1 MLLPVMASG
10 AQAQSN
16 LELEV
21 RGDVNL
27 PTGDFSE
34 PTGLDA
40 DAKLGFGALLFL
52 PVRSRISLYG
62 GGGQEY
68 FDCEDCPGDDDE
80 VITSGFEAGV
90 KIPLPAEDTPLHP
103 WVRAGLVYYTVDVT
117 RGGLEAESDWNLGF
131 QAAAGLEFPVGERFS
146 IAPGIRYQTF
156 SAELDDPGIDVP
168 SLESDVSYFSFD
180 LGLRFKLKSME

>member
-1 MLLPVMASG
+1 VQISSVHFGERNTTMRFLLRALLSAFMLLPVMAAG

-40 DAKLGFGALLFL
+40 DAKLGLGAVLFL
-52 PVRSRISLYG
+52 PVHSRISLYG

-117 RGGLEAESDWNLGF
+117 RGGLEAESDWNLV
-131 QAAAGLEFPVGERFS
+131 FPSCRASGTR
-146 IAPGIRYQTF
+146 
-156 SAELDDPGIDVP
+156 P
-168 SLESDVSYFSFD
+168 SRRSWTTPASTSPAW
-180 LGLRFKLKSME
+180 KAM